1 MSPLFWITLLLILGI
16 LLFLAE
22 LVLLPGITIAAIG
35 SLAALCAAVAWSF
48 AEYGISCGFMTLG
61 IVCVI
66 IIIML
71 IFFFRRNTWRKVS
84 LATELPD
91 SIERPIGEL
100 CKIGAS
106 GRTISR
112 LAPMGKVIV
121 DGRVFEAKTMG
132 SFVNE
137 GASVKVIGFENQN
150 IIVEINN

>member
-35 SLAALCAAVAWSF
+35 SLAALSAAVAWSF
-48 AEYGISCGFMTLG
+48 AAYGISCGFMTLG
-61 IVCVI
+61 IVGII

-71 IFFFRRNTWRKVS
+71 IFFFRRSTWRKVS

-91 SIERPIGEL
+91 TIERPISEL

-106 GRTISR
+106 GISISR
-112 LAPMGKVIV
+112 LAPMGKVII

-132 SFVNE
+132 GFVDE
-137 GASVKVIGFENQN
+137 GAKIKVIGFENQN